1 MLSAVMGEI
10 TSLTKNT
17 KEFASLKTTVPMS
30 FVRQWGLTEKDKL
43 YWEWKVVDGE
53 MTAVVTKHEPDTFT
67 PDLKKER
74 RSPRIS
80 KEELKTQKEK
90 TGEKKQ
96 K

>member
-1 MLSAVMGEI
+1 MRSAVMGEI

-30 FVRQWGLTEKDKL
+30 FVRQWALTDKDKL

-53 MTAVVTKHEPDTFT
+53 MIAVVAKHEPNPFT

-74 RSPRIS
+74 KSRRIS
-80 KEELKTQKEK
+80 AEELEAEK
-90 TGEKKQ
+90 LETGEKKR